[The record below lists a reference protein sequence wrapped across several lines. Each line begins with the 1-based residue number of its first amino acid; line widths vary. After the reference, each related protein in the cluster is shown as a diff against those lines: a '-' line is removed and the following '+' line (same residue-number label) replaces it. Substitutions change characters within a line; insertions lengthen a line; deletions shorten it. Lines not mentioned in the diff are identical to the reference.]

1 VSVNGLKEFCGI
13 ERKIMTSP
21 RIQALKNKLE
31 RNKIR
36 VLAAFVNLPDDGWE
50 KAVYENPDPWT
61 MRDLLAHFV
70 SAERML
76 LTLAKDIA
84 AGGKGAPADFNY
96 DEFNRTER
104 EVYRSHAPAE
114 LLQMFIQSR
123 DSTLEWMNGLN
134 EEQLDRKG
142 LHPALGEVTLEDL
155 LAAVHGHILLHLREL

>member
-1 VSVNGLKEFCGI
+1 
-13 ERKIMTSP
+13 MTTP

-36 VLAAFVNLPDDGWE
+36 VLAAFVNLPDDGWD
-50 KAVYENPDPWT
+50 KAVYENPAPWT

-70 SAERML
+70 SAEQML
-76 LTLAKDIA
+76 LKLAKDIA
-84 AGGKGAPADFNY
+84 AGGNGAPADFNY
-96 DEFNRTER
+96 DEFNRTEQ
-104 EVYRSHAPAE
+104 ETFRSHTPGD

-123 DSTLEWMNGLN
+123 DSTLEWMKRLN

-155 LAAVHGHILLHLREL
+155 LAAVHGHILLHLREI